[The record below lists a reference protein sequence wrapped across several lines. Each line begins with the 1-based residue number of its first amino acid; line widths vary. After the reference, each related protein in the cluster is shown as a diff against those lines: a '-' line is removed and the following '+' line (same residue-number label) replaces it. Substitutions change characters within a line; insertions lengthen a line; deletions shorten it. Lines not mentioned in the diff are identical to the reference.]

1 MEDIYKL
8 IDDINLQKLDNLD
21 TRVNDALSS
30 PKDDAL
36 FILGETLYNYGLMP
50 QGLEVFRTLYHKYPD
65 ESELLIY
72 FIEGLMSENHTDE
85 ALEYLSEVEMS
96 TERLMLEADLYQQL
110 NMLEVAISKLDEAID
125 IEPNDPII
133 HYALAELLYYDGQYL
148 RATSE
153 YETVLETGE
162 YEVNGVNLFSRLAD
176 CSLQSGNYSDA
187 IKMFDEISEDEW
199 IMQHQNNENTDAQDQ
214 LVRHYRKLIESLAYK
229 YSKGQSHHEDLVQV
243 GMVGLIGAI
252 NRFDLSFDRKFE
264 AFLVP
269 TVIGEIKRY
278 LRDKT
283 WSVHVPRRIKE
294 IGPRIKKV
302 TDELTN
308 ELERSPSITEIA
320 DRLEVN
326 EEDVLEAMEMGQSY
340 NALSVDH
347 SIEADKDGSTVTL
360 LDIMGQQDD
369 NYDLTEKRMILEK
382 ILPIL
387 SERERQIIQCTFIEG
402 LSQKET
408 GERIG
413 LSQMHV
419 SRLQR
424 TAIKKLQEAAN
435 K

>member
-1 MEDIYKL
+1 MTKESKS
-8 IDDINLQKLDNLD
+8 
-21 TRVNDALSS
+21 VNDVS
-30 PKDDAL
+30 PEQINQWIKEHQDNA
-36 FILGETLYNYGLMP
+36 N
-50 QGLEVFRTLYHKYPD
+50 
-65 ESELLIY
+65 
-72 FIEGLMSENHTDE
+72 
-85 ALEYLSEVEMS
+85 
-96 TERLMLEADLYQQL
+96 TE
-110 NMLEVAISKLDEAID
+110 
-125 IEPNDPII
+125 
-133 HYALAELLYYDGQYL
+133 
-148 RATSE
+148 
-153 YETVLETGE
+153 
-162 YEVNGVNLFSRLAD
+162 
-176 CSLQSGNYSDA
+176 
-187 IKMFDEISEDEW
+187 
-199 IMQHQNNENTDAQDQ
+199 AQDR
-214 LVRHYRKLIESLAYK
+214 LVNHYRKLIESLAYK

-302 TDELTN
+302 SDELTN
-308 ELERSPSITEIA
+308 ELERSPSIAEIA
-320 DRLEVN
+320 DRLEVS
-326 EEDVLEAMEMGQSY
+326 EEEVLEAMEMGQSY
-340 NALSVDH
+340 SVDH

-360 LDIMGQQDD
+360 LDIMGQKDD
-369 NYDLTEKRMILEK
+369 NYDLTEKRMILER

-387 SERERQIIQCTFIEG
+387 SDREREIIQCTFIEG

-424 TAIKKLQEAAN
+424 TAIKKLQQAA
-435 K
+435 KQ

>member
-1 MEDIYKL
+1 
-8 IDDINLQKLDNLD
+8 
-21 TRVNDALSS
+21 
-30 PKDDAL
+30 
-36 FILGETLYNYGLMP
+36 
-50 QGLEVFRTLYHKYPD
+50 
-65 ESELLIY
+65 
-72 FIEGLMSENHTDE
+72 
-85 ALEYLSEVEMS
+85 
-96 TERLMLEADLYQQL
+96 
-110 NMLEVAISKLDEAID
+110 
-125 IEPNDPII
+125 
-133 HYALAELLYYDGQYL
+133 
-148 RATSE
+148 
-153 YETVLETGE
+153 
-162 YEVNGVNLFSRLAD
+162 
-176 CSLQSGNYSDA
+176 
-187 IKMFDEISEDEW
+187 
-199 IMQHQNNENTDAQDQ
+199 
-214 LVRHYRKLIESLAYK
+214 
-229 YSKGQSHHEDLVQV
+229 HEDLVQV

-294 IGPRIKKV
+294 IGPRIKKIS
-302 TDELTN
+302 DELTN
-308 ELERSPSITEIA
+308 ELERSPSISEIA
-320 DRLEVN
+320 QRLEVSD
-326 EEDVLEAMEMGQSY
+326 EEVLEAMEMGQSY

-369 NYDLTEKRMILEK
+369 NYDLTEKRMILER

-387 SERERQIIQCTFIEG
+387 SDRERQIIQCTFIEG

-424 TAIKKLQEAAN
+424 T
-435 K
+435 

>member
-1 MEDIYKL
+1 MAKESKSANEVSPEQ
-8 IDDINLQKLDNLD
+8 INQWIK
-21 TRVNDALSS
+21 
-30 PKDDAL
+30 
-36 FILGETLYNYGLMP
+36 EH
-50 QGLEVFRTLYHKYPD
+50 Q
-65 ESELLIY
+65 
-72 FIEGLMSENHTDE
+72 EN
-85 ALEYLSEVEMS
+85 
-96 TERLMLEADLYQQL
+96 
-110 NMLEVAISKLDEAID
+110 K
-125 IEPNDPII
+125 
-133 HYALAELLYYDGQYL
+133 
-148 RATSE
+148 
-153 YETVLETGE
+153 
-162 YEVNGVNLFSRLAD
+162 
-176 CSLQSGNYSDA
+176 
-187 IKMFDEISEDEW
+187 
-199 IMQHQNNENTDAQDQ
+199 NTDAQDK
-214 LVRHYRKLIESLAYK
+214 LVKHYQKLIESLAYK

-252 NRFDLSFDRKFE
+252 NRFDMSFERKFE

-302 TDELTN
+302 SDELTA
-308 ELERSPSITEIA
+308 ELERSPSISEIA
-320 DRLEVN
+320 DRLEVS
-326 EEDVLEAMEMGQSY
+326 EEEVLEAMEMGQSY

-369 NYDLTEKRMILEK
+369 HYDLTEKRMIIEK
-382 ILPIL
+382 IVPIL
-387 SERERQIIQCTFIEG
+387 SDREREIIQCTFIEG

-424 TAIKKLQEAAN
+424 TAIKKLQEAAH

>member
-1 MEDIYKL
+1 MAKESKSANDVSPEQ
-8 IDDINLQKLDNLD
+8 INQW
-21 TRVNDALSS
+21 
-30 PKDDAL
+30 
-36 FILGETLYNYGLMP
+36 
-50 QGLEVFRTLYHKYPD
+50 
-65 ESELLIY
+65 
-72 FIEGLMSENHTDE
+72 
-85 ALEYLSEVEMS
+85 
-96 TERLMLEADLYQQL
+96 
-110 NMLEVAISKLDEAID
+110 
-125 IEPNDPII
+125 
-133 HYALAELLYYDGQYL
+133 
-148 RATSE
+148 
-153 YETVLETGE
+153 
-162 YEVNGVNLFSRLAD
+162 
-176 CSLQSGNYSDA
+176 
-187 IKMFDEISEDEW
+187 IKE
-199 IMQHQNNENTDAQDQ
+199 HQENENSQAQDK
-214 LVRHYRKLIESLAYK
+214 LVTHYRKLIESLAYK

-294 IGPRIKKV
+294 IGPRIKKIS
-302 TDELTN
+302 DELTN
-308 ELERSPSITEIA
+308 ELERSPSISEIA
-320 DRLEVN
+320 QRLEVS
-326 EEDVLEAMEMGQSY
+326 DAMEMGQSY

-369 NYDLTEKRMILEK
+369 NYDLTEKRMILER

-387 SERERQIIQCTFIEG
+387 SDRERQIIQCTFIEG

-424 TAIKKLQEAAN
+424 TAIKKLQEAA
-435 K
+435 KQ